1 MRTPWQGPPLWLALL
16 VALALRFVHVDGP
29 ILGVHSWRQADTAAI
44 ARNFHEH
51 GYDFARPQV
60 DWGGATS
67 GVVESELPVYP
78 YAVALLYAAFG
89 PHEAWA
95 RSLSILFS
103 LLAIGFAHH
112 LVRDHV
118 DAATGRWTA
127 LLLAVLPLHAF
138 FGRAVMPEPLLLCAS
153 SGGLWAFSRWTR
165 TGHWRDYGLA
175 AAGMGLA
182 IALKPQTLVL
192 GAPLLFLAW
201 LRFGRRTLTDP
212 RLWGFAA
219 LALAPAALWYPHA
232 RSLFHESALTFG
244 IWDGGKWANWELVT
258 SGAYWERVLLV
269 RIAHRHLT
277 WPGVALLAVGAC
289 LRRRRPEEW
298 LFEAWLAGL
307 LVSLV
312 VVGVGHYEHS
322 YYQLPLVVPLAVLMA
337 KAPARLLRRPLLGDW
352 RGAVTAALLVALAGF
367 SASGLRELYDREDP
381 ATSSEFR
388 MAEVLRAASAPDERM
403 VSTRADPTLFYLAKR
418 RGWRVDAAELD
429 ADRLDALVDD
439 GAALLV
445 AVPGGSGW
453 DAAQNRNL
461 ERAARAY
468 TVLHRDGDAWLIR
481 LEPPP

>member
-1 MRTPWQGPPLWLALL
+1 MRTPWKGPPLWLALL
-16 VALALRFVHVDGP
+16 VALALRLVHVGGP
-29 ILGVHSWRQADTAAI
+29 ILGVHSWRQSDTAAI

-51 GYDFARPQV
+51 GYDFTRPQV

-67 GVVESELPVYP
+67 GVVECELPIYP
-78 YAVALLYAAFG
+78 YAVALLYGVFG

-95 RSLSILFS
+95 RLLSILFS
-103 LLAIGFAHH
+103 LLGILFAHH
-112 LVRDHV
+112 LTRDHV
-118 DAATGRWTA
+118 DAPTGRWTA
-127 LLLAVLPLHAF
+127 LLLAVLPLHAL

-165 TGHWRDYGLA
+165 TGRRSDYGLA
-175 AAGMGLA
+175 AAGVGLA
-182 IALKPQTLVL
+182 IALKPQTVVL
-192 GAPLLFLAW
+192 AAPLLFLAW
-201 LRFGRRTLTDP
+201 LRFGPRSLANP

-232 RSLFHESALTFG
+232 RSLFHESGLSFG

-258 SGAYWERVLLV
+258 SGAYWERILVV

-322 YYQLPLVVPLAVLMA
+322 YYQLPLVAPLAVLMA
-337 KAPARLLRRPLLGDW
+337 KAPARFLRGSLLGDW
-352 RGAVTAALLVALAGF
+352 RTAATAALLVALAGA
-367 SASGLRELYDREDP
+367 SASGLREHYDREDP
-381 ATSSEFR
+381 AASPELR
-388 MAEVLRAASAPDERM
+388 MAEALRAASAPHELV
-403 VSTRADPTLFYLAKR
+403 VSTRADPTLLHLAAR
-418 RGWRVDAAELD
+418 RGWRADAAELD
-429 ADRLDALVDD
+429 AARLEELVDE

-445 AVPGGSGW
+445 AVPGGGGW
-453 DAAQNRNL
+453 DAAQARNL
-461 ERAARAY
+461 ERAARSY
-468 TVLHRDGDAWLIR
+468 TVVHRDGDAWLIR
-481 LEPPP
+481 LAPP